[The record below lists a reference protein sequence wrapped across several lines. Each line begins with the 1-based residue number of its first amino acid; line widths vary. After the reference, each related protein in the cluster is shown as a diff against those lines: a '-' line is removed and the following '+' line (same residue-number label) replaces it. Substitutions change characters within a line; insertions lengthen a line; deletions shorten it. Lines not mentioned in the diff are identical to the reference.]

1 MSARVRWIVVG
12 AALLVVLGLV
22 ALYWFNNRI
31 PVTVIDS
38 DGPRTWI
45 IGPGETVTLS
55 ADEVGPNDRY
65 RCAGEESGIEFTPV
79 RGTES
84 YSEAGGLSV
93 RNANGTVT
101 AYCQPGPPENA

>member
-1 MSARVRWIVVG
+1 MSTHVRWIVVG
-12 AALLVVLGLV
+12 VALLMVLGLA
-22 ALYWFNNRI
+22 ALFLFNRI

-45 IGPGETVTLS
+45 IEPGETLTLS
-55 ADEVGPNDRY
+55 ADELGPRNHY
-65 RCAGEESGIEFTPV
+65 RCAGEESGIDFTPE
-79 RGTES
+79 RGTEY

-101 AYCQPGPPENA
+101 AYCQPGPPESA

>member
-1 MSARVRWIVVG
+1 MTPVRGIVVG
-12 AALLVVLGLV
+12 VVLLLVLGLA
-22 ALYWFNNRI
+22 ALWFNRI
-31 PVTVIDS
+31 PVTVMHS

-55 ADEVGPNDRY
+55 ADEVRPTDRY

>member
-1 MSARVRWIVVG
+1 MTRMRWI
-12 AALLVVLGLV
+12 ALGVALVLVLGLA
-22 ALYWFNNRI
+22 ALYWFNKRI

-55 ADEVGPNDRY
+55 ADEVRPNDRY
-65 RCAGEESGIEFTPV
+65 RCAGEDSGIEFTPE
-79 RGTES
+79 RGTEY

-101 AYCQPGPPENA
+101 AYCQTRPPENP